1 MARERGSL
9 VRKASEFLAQG
20 VAASAA
26 RSQSG
31 EMFRKMSQAEQSR
44 YYKAQHEY
52 AKAIEFDP
60 DTQLTESEQALLL
73 RILEQNAETRPVPP
87 EVAVF
92 PSAPTRHEADE
103 SLETAGEEYRTT
115 LTRRL
120 TRSKRAQAWLDEYS
134 CGEAVINHFSL
145 GLSKPYLR
153 NGSMI
158 PVHADALV
166 APLLHRDGRFYKKY
180 AYLAVPDV
188 TVDNREQK
196 AAAWS
201 AGDAR
206 AYYSGLHK
214 GQKQLFVCD
223 GLLDLWAVWNA
234 IRGTSLIKDL
244 LLVTSTNSGSHPDEW
259 KDPEFWEGWAR
270 VYLGHNLDALDPRTG
285 RRAGDERAKGVARRA
300 NREMHRIWSAGA
312 ENWSQF
318 FKNGK
323 KAADFEQLLSASQ
336 PLSAKDLETQ
346 AEGQPSWFVAT
357 PIDIAGG
364 FHNGFLYEVM
374 EVGEHVTDP
383 ESGELVQRLRTIVV
397 RSDRTTHTARQMQA
411 PKGTPQHQLIH
422 RLWPDGAVIQGPLK
436 PRPSSTWNIESIQKF
451 IRGQVKYP
459 PIAEQIK
466 RVCGHLRAS
475 VWLPND
481 DDYMLLACTAVVTY
495 VQPIFE
501 SVPLLLATG
510 AAGTGKTQLGIAMT
524 QLCAN
529 SPGSPVGQ
537 ISAASI
543 ARLIDQTRGFIA
555 LDDLENVGK
564 RRGGDAQFDELVQAL
579 KLSYNQKSAV
589 KYWTNMKTGRLERL
603 NFFGVKLIG
612 NTRGVDAILGSRM
625 FTIATRVMPQ
635 EATLDLSGQ
644 LSEPELVQLR
654 NELHTWAFS
663 SVTAVNEAY
672 TAIHPNKSTRAQE
685 IAAPLRTVS
694 RLAGDA
700 DIEATLQRALERQS
714 RLDVQP
720 ETPEQVLREALI
732 NIVTESIN
740 ETGALRTVVTITEVI
755 MRMTLLVDPNFRKAF
770 TNELSDIESPEW
782 VGRQLKQQYVD
793 TEVRLPRTELYG
805 KFLRS
810 YQLADSFIAAATE
823 DVISK
828 DELARLKRSRDPR
841 DFCRGCS
848 ACPYRNA
855 CDMRA
860 VREAKE
866 AQESGHATH

>member
-1 MARERGSL
+1 
-9 VRKASEFLAQG
+9 
-20 VAASAA
+20 
-26 RSQSG
+26 
-31 EMFRKMSQAEQSR
+31 MSQAEQSR
-44 YYKAQHEY
+44 YHLAQREY
-52 AKAIEFDP
+52 AKAMEFDS
-60 DTQLTESEQALLL
+60 DSKLTDEDKALLL
-73 RILEQNAETRPVPP
+73 RILEKNAETRPAPP
-87 EVAVF
+87 AVVVL
-92 PSAPTRHEADE
+92 PSAPTKHEADE
-103 SLETAGEEYRTT
+103 TLEIAGEEYRTT

-120 TRSKRAQAWLDEYS
+120 TRDKKACAWLEAQACS
-134 CGEAVINHFSL
+134 EAVIKHFSL

-153 NGSMI
+153 NGSTV

-180 AYLAVPDV
+180 TYHAVAGV

-196 AAAWS
+196 ASAWS
-201 AGDAR
+201 SGDPR
-206 AYYSGLHK
+206 VYYSGLK
-214 GQKQLFVCD
+214 KDQKRLFVCD
-223 GLLDLWAVWNA
+223 SLPDLWAIWNA
-234 IRGTSLIKDL
+234 IRGTPLIKDL
-244 LLVTSTNSGSHPDEW
+244 LLIASTNGTSHPDDW
-259 KDPEFWEGWAR
+259 KDSEFFEGWDR

-300 NREMHRIWSAGA
+300 NRETHRVWPAGVA
-312 ENWSQF
+312 SWGRF
-318 FKNGK
+318 FKDGK
-323 KAADFEQLLSASQ
+323 SGADFELLLSAAQ
-336 PLSAKDLETQ
+336 PLSAKDLEVENQ
-346 AEGQPSWFVAT
+346 GQPSWFVAT
-357 PIDIAGG
+357 PVDIAGG
-364 FHNGFLYEVM
+364 FHNGYLYEVM
-374 EVGEHVTDP
+374 EIGENVTDD
-383 ESGELVQRLRTIVV
+383 ETGELVQRLRTIVV

-411 PKGTPQHQLIH
+411 PKGTPQHQVIH

-436 PRPSSTWNIESIQKF
+436 PRPSSTWSIESIQRF
-451 IRGQVKYP
+451 IRGQVKCP
-459 PIAEQIK
+459 LLATQIK
-466 RVCGHLRAS
+466 RIRGHLKAS
-475 VWLPND
+475 VWLPHE
-481 DDYMLLACTAVVTY
+481 DDYTLLACTVVVTY

-543 ARLIDQTRGFIA
+543 ARLIDQTRGFVA

-625 FTIATRVMPQ
+625 FTIPTRVMPQ
-635 EATLDLSGQ
+635 GASLDRSGQ
-644 LSEPELVQLR
+644 LTESELSELR

-663 SVTAVNEAY
+663 NVGAVNDAY
-672 TAIHPNKSTRAQE
+672 TATHPNKSTRAEE
-685 IAAPLRTVS
+685 IAAPLRTIS

-700 DIEATLQRALERQS
+700 DVEASLQRALERQA

-732 NIVTESIN
+732 DIVTESIN
-740 ETGALRTVVTITEVI
+740 ETGVLRTVVTITEVM
-755 MRMTLLVDPNFRKAF
+755 MRMALLVEPNYRKAF

-782 VGRQLKQQYVD
+782 VGRQLKQMYVN
-793 TEVRLPRTELYG
+793 TEARLPRIELYG

-810 YQLADSFIAAATE
+810 YQLTDAFISAAAE
-823 DVISK
+823 AVVSK
-828 DELARLKRSRDPR
+828 AELATMERSADPR
-841 DFCRGCS
+841 DFCRGCPL
-848 ACPYRNA
+848 CPYRNA

-860 VREAKE
+860 AREAKE
-866 AQESGHATH
+866 ARESGRAPH

>member
-1 MARERGSL
+1 M
-9 VRKASEFLAQG
+9 RKASEILAG
-20 VAASAA
+20 RVAASAA

-31 EMFRKMSQAEQSR
+31 EIFRKMSQAEQGR
-44 YYKAQHEY
+44 YYQAQHEY
-52 AKAIEFDP
+52 AKTIEFDP
-60 DTQLTESEQALLL
+60 DTHLTEQEQGLLL
-73 RILEQNAETRPVPP
+73 RILEQNADTRPTPP
-87 EVAVF
+87 PVVTF
-92 PSAPTRHEADE
+92 PSAPAKHESDD
-103 SLETAGEEYRTT
+103 SLETAGEEYRAI

-120 TRSKRAQAWLDEYS
+120 TRSKKVRTWLEEQG
-134 CGEAVINHFSL
+134 CCEAVIQHFSL

-153 NGSMI
+153 DGSSI
-158 PVHADALV
+158 PVHADAV
-166 APLLHRDGRFYKKY
+166 IAPLLHRDGRFYKKY
-180 AYLAVPDV
+180 TYHAVPGV
-188 TVDNREQK
+188 TTDNRERK
-196 AAAWS
+196 ASVWS
-201 AGDAR
+201 AGEPR
-206 AYYSGLHK
+206 VYYSGLHK
-214 GQKQLFVCD
+214 EQKQLLVCD
-223 GLLDLWAVWNA
+223 SLPDLWAIWTA
-234 IRGTSLIKDL
+234 LRGTALIKNL
-244 LLVTSTNSGSHPDEW
+244 LLIASTNENQHPDEW
-259 KDPEFWEGWAR
+259 KDPEFWESWDR
-270 VYLGHNLDALDPRTG
+270 VYLAHNLDALDPQTG
-285 RRAGDERAKGVARRA
+285 RRAGDERAKGVARRG
-300 NREMHRIWSAGA
+300 NREMHRVWPAGTDT
-312 ENWSQF
+312 WGQF
-318 FKNGK
+318 FRSGK
-323 KAADFEQLLSASQ
+323 TAADFEMLLSVAQ
-336 PLSAKDLETQ
+336 PLSAKDLEVQ
-346 AEGQPSWFVAT
+346 SEGQPSWFVAT
-357 PIDIAGG
+357 PVDIAGG
-364 FHNGFLYEVM
+364 FHKGHLYEVM

-422 RLWPDGAVIQGPLK
+422 RLWPDGAVIQGPLR
-436 PRPSSTWNIESIQKF
+436 PRPSSTWSIESIQRF
-451 IRGQVKYP
+451 IRGQAEYP
-459 PIAEQIK
+459 PLAEQIK
-466 RVCGHLRAS
+466 RICGHLRAS

-481 DDYMLLACTAVVTY
+481 DDYMLLACTVAVTY

-564 RRGGDAQFDELVQAL
+564 RRGGDAQFGELVQAL

-612 NTRGVDAILGSRM
+612 NTLGVDEILGSRM

-635 EATLDLSGQ
+635 GAVLDLSGQ
-644 LSEPELVQLR
+644 LSEAELAELR
-654 NELHTWAFS
+654 NELHVWAFS
-663 SVTAVNEAY
+663 SVTAVHEAY

-685 IAAPLRTVS
+685 IAAPLRTIS

-700 DIEATLQRALERQS
+700 DIEVSLQRALERQA

-732 NIVTESIN
+732 DIVTESIN
-740 ETGALRTVVTITEVI
+740 ETGVLRTVVTVTEVM
-755 MRMTLLVDPNFRKAF
+755 MRMALLVDPNFRKAF

-793 TEVRLPRTELYG
+793 TEIRLPRIELYG

-810 YQLADSFIAAATE
+810 YQLTDGFIAAATE
-823 DVISK
+823 SVISK
-828 DELARLKRSRDPR
+828 AELAAMERSSDPR

-848 ACPYRNA
+848 ACPYRNT
-855 CDMRA
+855 CEMRA
-860 VREAKE
+860 AREAKE
-866 AQESGHATH
+866 AREAGRATH